1 MKVEVRETIVEISEG
16 VIVNK
21 CRPRSVLQP
30 PQPPPLPQTPT
41 LIRGKREI
49 EERIKKRMEIS
60 KTVGTITTIITVK
73 PKMI

>member
-1 MKVEVRETIVEISEG
+1 MKVKVRETIDEISEG

-21 CRPRSVLQP
+21 CHPRSVLQP
-30 PQPPPLPQTPT
+30 LQPPPLPQARIP
-41 LIRGKREI
+41 IRGKREI

-60 KTVGTITTIITVK
+60 KTVETITTIITVK